1 MLHVNQTGIGSGRL
15 GLWLVY
21 LFPNWY
27 SREFLVG
34 LCRPVL
40 QILTLF
46 QTKLKCYFSHPFSD
60 LASISI
66 AIFRPG
72 IGRNQSLLL
81 RLELQQKDLLK
92 SISNQLITL
101 SFLFIGILSFLIN
114 LELKLQVHSTL
125 VVPLKTIRDSRPK
138 QKNLYQVSDRNGA
151 KIIPFGAAQTY
162 MTYIRE
168 YPLFLLYY
176 NTFNY

>member
-21 LFPNWY
+21 LFPSWY
-27 SREFLVG
+27 SLEFLVG
-34 LCRPVL
+34 LCRPVF
-40 QILTLF
+40 QIVTPF

-81 RLELQQKDLLK
+81 RLERQQKELLK

-101 SFLFIGILSFLIN
+101 SFLFTGILSFLIH
-114 LELKLQVHSTL
+114 LELKLQVQSRSQSLENHTRFQTHTKKIYTRFQTETAQKRY
-125 VVPLKTIRDSRPK
+125 PLGRH
-138 QKNLYQVSDRNGA
+138 N
-151 KIIPFGAAQTY
+151 
-162 MTYIRE
+162 MTYIQRI
-168 YPLFLLYY
+168 LHGGKKI
-176 NTFNY
+176 